1 MLKPIKIGISSCLL
15 GNMVRYDGNHSH
27 DPFLT
32 QTLGLFTE
40 YVSVCPE
47 VECGMS
53 IPREA
58 IRLMGN
64 PENPRLVSNEKNID
78 KTETMKTWAEQR
90 IKTLEKDNLCGFI
103 FKSKS
108 PSCGLYRVKVYGE
121 KGDFSK
127 TGTGIFA
134 RAFTETFP
142 RIPVEESGRLQDPKL
157 RENFIENI
165 FSLQRWRDLIEKNK
179 TLGGLVDF
187 HSKNKLL
194 ILSHSQEHYR
204 NLGKLVG
211 QGKSRE
217 LHTLF
222 DNYEEILLKAL
233 NLKTTL
239 KKNIN
244 VLHHIMGYFKNNL
257 TTPEKEELLT
267 IVDQYRSE
275 YVPLIVPITLIKHYV
290 MKYPEPWLE
299 TQTYLNPH
307 PFELKLRNYF

>member
-40 YVSVCPE
+40 YIPVCPE

-58 IRLMGN
+58 IRLMGD

-78 KTETMKTWAEQR
+78 KTEAMKTWAEG
-90 IKTLEKDNLCGFI
+90 KLKALEKDNLCGFI

-108 PSCGLYRVKVYGE
+108 PSCGLYRIKVYGG
-121 KGDFSK
+121 KGGFSK

-134 RAFTETFP
+134 RAFTEKFP
-142 RIPVEESGRLQDPKL
+142 RIPVEESGRLQDPEL

-194 ILSHSQEHYR
+194 ILSHNQALYR

-211 QGKSRE
+211 QGKSQE

-244 VLHHIMGYFKNNL
+244 VLHHILGYFKNNL
-257 TTPEKEELLT
+257 TSPEKEELLT

-290 MKYPEPWLE
+290 MKYPHPWLE
-299 TQTYLNPH
+299 IQTYLNPH

>member
-1 MLKPIKIGISSCLL
+1 
-15 GNMVRYDGNHSH
+15 
-27 DPFLT
+27 
-32 QTLGLFTE
+32 
-40 YVSVCPE
+40 
-47 VECGMS
+47 
-53 IPREA
+53 
-58 IRLMGN
+58 
-64 PENPRLVSNEKNID
+64 
-78 KTETMKTWAEQR
+78 
-90 IKTLEKDNLCGFI
+90 
-103 FKSKS
+103 
-108 PSCGLYRVKVYGE
+108 
-121 KGDFSK
+121 
-127 TGTGIFA
+127 
-134 RAFTETFP
+134 
-142 RIPVEESGRLQDPKL
+142 VEESGRLQDPEL

-211 QGKSRE
+211 QGKSQE
-217 LHTLF
+217 LHALF

-257 TTPEKEELLT
+257 TTQEKEELLT

-290 MKYPEPWLE
+290 MKYPQPWLE
-299 TQTYLNPH
+299 IQTYLNPH

>member
-40 YVSVCPE
+40 YIPVCPE

-58 IRLMGN
+58 IRLVGD
-64 PENPRLVSNEKNID
+64 PENPRLVSNENNID
-78 KTETMKTWAEQR
+78 KTEAMKTWAEG
-90 IKTLEKDNLCGFI
+90 KLKALEKDNLCGFI

-108 PSCGLYRVKVYGE
+108 PSCGLYRIKVYGG
-121 KGDFSK
+121 KGGFSK

-134 RAFTETFP
+134 RAFTEKFP
-142 RIPVEESGRLQDPKL
+142 RVPVEESGRLQDPKL

-211 QGKSRE
+211 QGKSQD

-244 VLHHIMGYFKNNL
+244 VLHHILGYFKNNL
-257 TTPEKEELLT
+257 TSPEKEELLT

-290 MKYPEPWLE
+290 MKYPHPWLE